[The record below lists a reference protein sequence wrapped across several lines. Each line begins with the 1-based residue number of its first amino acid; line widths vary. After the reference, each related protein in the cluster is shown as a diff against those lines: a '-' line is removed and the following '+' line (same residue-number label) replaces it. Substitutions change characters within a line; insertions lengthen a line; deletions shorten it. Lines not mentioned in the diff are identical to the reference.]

1 MLYPPKA
8 YLMQIIAYSKVRACL
23 AKSMDQVINDR
34 MPLLVIRRS
43 ADPVVMISLA
53 DYCAMMKTAEA
64 VSAPAVAMP

>member
-1 MLYPPKA
+1 
-8 YLMQIIAYSKVRACL
+8 MQIIAYSKVRACL

-34 MPLLVIRRS
+34 APLLVIRRR

-53 DYCAMMKTAEA
+53 DYSAMLKTAEA